1 MRTKTKV
8 GGAAGGLAARMALGA
23 AVVAF
28 VVFVM
33 VALVALAAVASAVVA
48 YLKRDTWT
56 LPAYRWARD
65 TGGRVS
71 SPASSWVRDKCGRWC
86 RTPWSADEGAG
97 PASAE
102 PVDKATD

>member
-8 GGAAGGLAARMALGA
+8 GGTIGGLFALLA
-23 AVVAF
+23 MVTAVVAF

-33 VALVALAAVASAVVA
+33 VALAALVAVASAVVA

-65 TGGRVS
+65 KGGRVS
-71 SPASSWVRDKCGRWC
+71 SPAYGWVRDKCGRWC
-86 RTPWSADEGAG
+86 RTPWSADDGAG
-97 PASAE
+97 PASAAPE
-102 PVDKATD
+102 DKVTD